1 MPLNVSYDPHFNCFA
16 SILFNFQKLH
26 PLYESLREVVIQ
38 FILLMVRQTSTY
50 SNTRF
55 IAGEL
60 VKQLDVF

>member
-1 MPLNVSYDPHFNCFA
+1 MLLNANHDPHFNCFA
-16 SILFNFQKLH
+16 SNLFNFPKLH

-55 IAGEL
+55 IAGE
-60 VKQLDVF
+60 VV